1 MWGEIFQFF
10 CLFGE
15 LKMGFLD
22 FFFNFCVILEPWW
35 SKTLLWDT
43 RRVIWWERPFS
54 DILYQFENITK
65 NHFKN
70 DPPFVF
76 WKVVKKYF
84 WNVVKTILWPKRE
97 GRDCRGQISGLI
109 TPVMIQFTAVPRLQG
124 RAALPILKQKTKC
137 IVYFFHFFIYV
148 F

>member
-1 MWGEIFQFF
+1 MGRDLSIFLSVWGIENGFF
-10 CLFGE
+10 GL
-15 LKMGFLD
+15 
-22 FFFNFCVILEPWW
+22 FFNVCFVLEPWW
-35 SKTLLWDT
+35 SKTLLRDT
-43 RRVIWWERPFS
+43 RRLIWWERPFS
-54 DILYQFENITK
+54 YILYQFENITK

-124 RAALPILKQKTKC
+124 RAALPILKQKTKF
-137 IVYFFHFFIYV
+137 VLYFFHIFIYV